1 MKPISNPHKEIYIKV
16 YSSFILSSQMLEKPN
31 GPSADEWIN
40 KLWTTHTMENSSAIK
55 SKGLPIYRTTQMN
68 LTDMLSEGNQ
78 TQKTP

>member
-40 KLWTTHTMENSSAIK
+40 KLWSVHVMEYYSAMKWNEILARATMW
-55 SKGLPIYRTTQMN
+55 MN
-68 LTDMLSEGNQ
+68 LENIILSERR
-78 TQKTP
+78 